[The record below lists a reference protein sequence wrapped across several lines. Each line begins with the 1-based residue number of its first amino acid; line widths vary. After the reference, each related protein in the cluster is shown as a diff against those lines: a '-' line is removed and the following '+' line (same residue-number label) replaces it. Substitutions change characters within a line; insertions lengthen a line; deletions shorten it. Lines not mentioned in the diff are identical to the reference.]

1 MYAFAP
7 RVLIVGISR
16 ELRLRITVFTK
27 CGGAQ
32 GGCVSSRRI
41 PWTQQIRTDEFLLKP
56 GTSLKF
62 FDILMR
68 SADNIAE
75 LAAITRETPFGKRK
89 KGWTSN
95 KFWMD
100 TTV

>member
-1 MYAFAP
+1 M
-7 RVLIVGISR
+7 
-16 ELRLRITVFTK
+16 RLAANTLD
-27 CGGAQ
+27 
-32 GGCVSSRRI
+32 
-41 PWTQQIRTDEFLLKP
+41 TQQIRTDEFLLKP

-75 LAAITRETPFGKRK
+75 LATITRETPFGKRK